1 MLASNFLYYHR
12 YMYITTIY
20 IIVEEHCFYVLI
32 TDRIIRRGESI
43 YNVYINVSKICL
55 TITKG

>member
-1 MLASNFLYYHR
+1 MLVSNFLYYHR
-12 YMYITTIY
+12 YITTIY